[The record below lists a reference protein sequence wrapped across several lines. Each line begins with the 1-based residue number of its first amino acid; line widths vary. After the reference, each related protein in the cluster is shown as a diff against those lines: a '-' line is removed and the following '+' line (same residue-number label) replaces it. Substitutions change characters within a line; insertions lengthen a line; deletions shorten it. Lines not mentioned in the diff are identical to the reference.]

1 MSAWGRGGEEV
12 FGEKLFKKTN
22 KLQDLKVCVCL
33 RDTDISGQKSFS
45 SKKQTAP
52 ESLPIRDPSIVIY
65 DGVSPLSATE
75 DVLWQKMYEHST
87 RAFNFLESILAM
99 GGLSSFYPTRPITF
113 MKAEVSFSFVMI
125 LTVPSLLVTLEMS
138 LWSLLQADCR

>member
-12 FGEKLFKKTN
+12 FGEKRFKKTN
-22 KLQDLKVCVCL
+22 KLQDPKVCMCP

-45 SKKQTAP
+45 SKKKKQTAP

-87 RAFNFLESILAM
+87 RSFNFLESILAM
-99 GGLSSFYPTRPITF
+99 GGLSSFYLTRPKTF
-113 MKAEVSFSFVMI
+113 YEGR
-125 LTVPSLLVTLEMS
+125 EMS

>member
-1 MSAWGRGGEEV
+1 MSAWGRGREEV

-22 KLQDLKVCVCL
+22 KLQDPKVCVYL

-45 SKKQTAP
+45 SKKKKTSP

-99 GGLSSFYPTRPITF
+99 GGLSSFYPTRPKTF
-113 MKAEVSFSFVMI
+113 FEGR
-125 LTVPSLLVTLEMS
+125 EMS